1 MEPEKMNET
10 EAPKPGTKDALKLE
24 NAALEAEVAQLKE
37 KLAAMEAER
46 QNVME
51 TGEATAPAA
60 QDPARMVTIKIPRVK
75 KDQEDVF
82 VRVNRRTYL
91 IKVGVAV
98 EVPWFVAEV
107 LEHREQMLEVIMEY
121 DEQHRDKDQ

>member
-1 MEPEKMNET
+1 MEPEMKNEN

-24 NAALEAEVAQLKE
+24 NAALEAEVAQLKAQ
-37 KLAAMEAER
+37 LAAMEKAKLGDTESKAEP
-46 QNVME
+46 
-51 TGEATAPAA
+51 APEE
-60 QDPARMVTIKIPRVK
+60 PVRMVTVKIPRVK

-107 LEHREQMLEVIMEY
+107 LQHRDEMLDVIMEY
-121 DEQHRDKDQ
+121 DAQHKDKNQ

>member
-1 MEPEKMNET
+1 MEPEMKNEN

-24 NAALEAEVAQLKE
+24 NAALEAEVAELKAQLE
-37 KLAAMEAER
+37 AMKSKPAESA
-46 QNVME
+46 
-51 TGEATAPAA
+51 GEAAPA
-60 QDPARMVTIKIPRVK
+60 PEEPVRMVTVKIPRVK

-107 LEHREQMLEVIMEY
+107 LQHRDEMLDVIMEY
-121 DEQHRDKDQ
+121 DAQHKDKNQ

>member
-10 EAPKPGTKDALKLE
+10 EAPKPGTK
-24 NAALEAEVAQLKE
+24 AALEAEVAELKA
-37 KLAAMEAER
+37 KLEAMEKAKMGDTEGKAEP
-46 QNVME
+46 
-51 TGEATAPAA
+51 APEE
-60 QDPARMVTIKIPRVK
+60 PVRMVTVKIPRVK

-107 LEHREQMLEVIMEY
+107 LQHRDEMLDVIMEY
-121 DEQHRDKDQ
+121 DAQHKDKNQ